1 MLQIVFQKKW
11 KPLLT
16 SQNPKKSAFGFETPE
31 DSPGFLLW
39 QTTVTWQRLIKKS
52 LDNHGISHPQFVIMA
67 VTLWLEEHHQDPTQ
81 VTITRL
87 SKLDKMTVS
96 TSLKKLVTQGY
107 VSRKESQKD
116 TRAKWVHL
124 TAQGKSF
131 ISKLIPI
138 VEKIDADFFGKI
150 SQSDQENLIQILG
163 NLMAE
168 VHHHTHSD

>member
-1 MLQIVFQKKW
+1 MNSQK
-11 KPLLT
+11 
-16 SQNPKKSAFGFETPE
+16 PKKSAFGFEAPE

-39 QTTVTWQRLIKKS
+39 QTTVTWQRLIKKA
-52 LDNHGISHPQFVIMA
+52 LDTHGISHPQFVIMA

-81 VTITRL
+81 VAITRL

-96 TSLKKLVTQGY
+96 KSLKKLVTQGY

-124 TAQGKSF
+124 TPQGKSF

-138 VEKIDADFFGKI
+138 VEKIDADFFGKVP
-150 SQSDQENLIQILG
+150 QSDQQNLIQILG
-163 NLMAE
+163 NLMVE
-168 VHHHTHSD
+168 THPRAQSD